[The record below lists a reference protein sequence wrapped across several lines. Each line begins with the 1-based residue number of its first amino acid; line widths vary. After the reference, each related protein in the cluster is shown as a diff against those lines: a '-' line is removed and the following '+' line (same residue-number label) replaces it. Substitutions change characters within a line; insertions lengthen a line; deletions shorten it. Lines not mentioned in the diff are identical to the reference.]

1 MKKKFLAAALS
12 AALAMGTLTV
22 PVAAD
27 DMVTV
32 SLYIPSLATYSEE
45 AIAETE
51 EVMNEYLA
59 ENYGIQ
65 VDLQYIEIGNFEQ
78 SINLAMTT
86 DELDVTC
93 YFNEF
98 GKLANYADNGQLL
111 DITDYFNNASDEFKS
126 TFTDAEIAAS
136 SVDGRMYGVVRK
148 YQYGGKEVVV
158 MNKDI
163 VEEMG
168 IDPKS
173 ITDMDS
179 LEKVLYEVHEKYP
192 DIWTLVPQSSS
203 DMTWC
208 QAWGK
213 AVGGASFLYT
223 DTPQDT
229 ELKSVFEAK
238 GFQDFCSYTNKW
250 YNDGLVMSDAISNT
264 MEGSD
269 LVGAGTAFACFHNAD
284 IDPLESIYP
293 NTVTSGDILPPGAQA
308 TDIGNLQYGI
318 STNSAHPDEAF
329 KLLEAIY
336 TDEELIAT
344 LMYGVEGKH
353 WVYNEEGRAALPD
366 GVTAE
371 NAPYGGFV
379 ASATYPNYLLA
390 PLKDSAVVD
399 DYKKSVDEWN
409 ESVTIPPYFGW
420 AFDTTKYADFVTA
433 YANMEEKYF
442 DAVATGSVP
451 LDDVLPNIKSEL
463 ESIGFYEIVEE
474 AQKELDAFLAEKQ

>member
-1 MKKKFLAAALS
+1 MKKRFLTTALCAAMLTG
-12 AALAMGTLTV
+12 ALAT
-22 PVAAD
+22 PVAAEK
-27 DMVTV
+27 MVTV

-45 AIAETE
+45 AIAQTE
-51 EVMNEYLA
+51 AVMNEHLA
-59 ENYGIQ
+59 EKYGIQ

-98 GKLANYADNGQLL
+98 GKLANYANNGQLL
-111 DITDYFNNASDEFKS
+111 DITDYFNNASEEFK
-126 TFTDAEIAAS
+126 TMFTEAELSAS
-136 SVDGRMYGVVRK
+136 KVNDRMYGVVRK
-148 YQYGGKEVVV
+148 YQYGGKEVAV

-168 IDPKS
+168 IDPAS
-173 ITDMDS
+173 ITDMES
-179 LEKVLYEVHEKYP
+179 LGEVLYKVHEAYP
-192 DIWTLVPQSSS
+192 DMWTLVPQSSA

-208 QAWGK
+208 QSWGK

-223 DTPQDT
+223 DSPRDT
-229 ELKSVFEAK
+229 ELKSVFESK

-250 YNDGLVMSDAISNT
+250 YNDGLIMSDAISNT

-269 LVGAGTAFACFHNAD
+269 LVGAGTAFACLHNAD
-284 IDPLESIYP
+284 IDPLDKLYP
-293 NTVTSGDILPPGAQA
+293 NTVVSGDIIAPMAQA

-318 STNSAHPDEAF
+318 SSNSAHPDEAF

-336 TDEELIAT
+336 TDEELIPT
-344 LMYGVEGKH
+344 LMYGVEGEH
-353 WVYNEEGRAALPD
+353 WVYNEDGRAALPE
-366 GVTAE
+366 GVTTE

-379 ASATYPNYLLA
+379 ASATYPNYTLA

-399 DYKKSVDEWN
+399 DYKAALDSWN
-409 ESVTIPPYFGW
+409 ESVEVPPYFGW
-420 AFDTTKYADFVTA
+420 SFDTTKYTDFVTA

-442 DAVATGSVP
+442 DAVTTGSIP
-451 LDDVLPNIKSEL
+451 LEDVLPNIQSEL
-463 ESIGFYEIVEE
+463 ESIGFYEIMEE
-474 AQKELDAFLAEKQ
+474 AQTQLDAFLAEK

>member
-1 MKKKFLAAALS
+1 MKKKVLAAALS
-12 AALAMGTLTV
+12 AALAMGTLIV

-32 SLYIPSLATYSEE
+32 SLYIPALATYSEE

-51 EVMNEYLA
+51 EVLNKHLA

-93 YFNEF
+93 YFNEY
-98 GKLANYADNGQLL
+98 GKLANYAENGQLM
-111 DITDYFNNASDEFKS
+111 DITDYFNNASEEFKN

-136 SVDGRMYGVVRK
+136 SVDGKMYGVVRK

-158 MNKDI
+158 MNKEI
-163 VEEMG
+163 CEEMG
-168 IDPKS
+168 IDPAS
-173 ITDMDS
+173 VTDMDS

-192 DIWTLVPQSSS
+192 DIWTLVPQSSA

-208 QAWGK
+208 QPWGK

-238 GFQDFCSYTNKW
+238 GFQDFCKYTNKW
-250 YNDGLVMSDAISNT
+250 YNDGLIMSDAISNT

-269 LVGAGTAFACFHNAD
+269 LVTAGTAFACFHNAD
-284 IDPLESIYP
+284 IDPLDKLYP
-293 NTVTSGDILPPGAQA
+293 NTVISGDIITPTAQA

-318 STNSAHPDEAF
+318 SSNSAHPDEAF

-336 TDEELIAT
+336 TDEELIKT

-353 WVYNEEGRAALPD
+353 WVLNEEGKATLPE
-366 GVTAE
+366 GVTSE

-379 ASATYPNYLLA
+379 ASATYPNYTLA

-399 DYKKSVDEWN
+399 DYKASVDEWN
-409 ESVTIPPYFGW
+409 ENIAVPPYFGW
-420 AFDTTKYADFVTA
+420 SFDTTKYTDFLTA

-442 DAVATGSVP
+442 DAVATGSIP
-451 LDDVLPNIKSEL
+451 LDDVLPNIQSEL
-463 ESIGFYEIVEE
+463 EAIGFYEIVEE